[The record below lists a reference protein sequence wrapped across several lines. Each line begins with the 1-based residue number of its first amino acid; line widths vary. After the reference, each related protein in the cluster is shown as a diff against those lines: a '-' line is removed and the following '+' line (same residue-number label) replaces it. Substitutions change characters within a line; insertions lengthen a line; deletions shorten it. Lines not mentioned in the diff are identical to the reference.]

1 MLYNPITIANYF
13 IQKAFDE
20 GISMTPMK
28 ILKLVYIANGW
39 YLGYRGESLIS
50 ERSQAWQYGPVIS
63 SVYDAFKCY
72 GRFEIQKMF
81 LPNEILQNELKK
93 LMEDK
98 YVSTFL
104 NSVWNIYKKYT
115 GIQLSELTHQNNTPW
130 SQTYHKFGS
139 FTTIPNDLIETHYKE
154 KISTAKVNG

>member
-1 MLYNPITIANYF
+1 
-13 IQKAFDE
+13 
-20 GISMTPMK
+20 
-28 ILKLVYIANGW
+28 
-39 YLGYRGESLIS
+39 
-50 ERSQAWQYGPVIS
+50 
-63 SVYDAFKCY
+63 
-72 GRFEIQKMF
+72 MF

-104 NSVWNIYKKYT
+104 NLVWNIYKKYT

>member
-1 MLYNPITIANYF
+1 
-13 IQKAFDE
+13 
-20 GISMTPMK
+20 
-28 ILKLVYIANGW
+28 
-39 YLGYRGESLIS
+39 
-50 ERSQAWQYGPVIS
+50 
-63 SVYDAFKCY
+63 
-72 GRFEIQKMF
+72 MF

-104 NSVWNIYKKYT
+104 TWYGIFIKYT
-115 GIQLSELTHQNNTPW
+115 GIQLSELTHQNTPW

-154 KISTAKVNG
+154 KIIQQKSMDSISTNNDEALGNK